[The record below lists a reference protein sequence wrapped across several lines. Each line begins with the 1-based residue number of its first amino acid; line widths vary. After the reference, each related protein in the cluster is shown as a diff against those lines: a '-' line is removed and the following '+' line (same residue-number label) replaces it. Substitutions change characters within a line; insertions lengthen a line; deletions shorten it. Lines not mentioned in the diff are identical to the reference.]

1 MYPYYNNIYR
11 KCDLL
16 MEYIEEFDKLKTK
29 VLKYILFKK
38 RTENEVRQK
47 FKSDEGE
54 LLNDVIDELKDLGYI
69 DDKKYI
75 ERAVKEFMNL
85 RNLSIKELEY
95 KLISKGIKKD
105 LIDNY
110 IYDNREMLLEY
121 EMKSARNIII
131 KRINS
136 QEKEDVLNYL
146 RKKRYMEDSLKLV
159 MQEIEE

>member
-1 MYPYYNNIYR
+1 MN
-11 KCDLL
+11 
-16 MEYIEEFDKLKTK
+16 YIEEFDKLKTK

-54 LLNDVIDELKDLGYI
+54 LLNDVIDELKELGYI
-69 DDKKYI
+69 DDEIYI
-75 ERAVKEFMNL
+75 EKAIREYMNL
-85 RNLSIKELEY
+85 RNLSIKEIEY

-110 IYDNREMLLEY
+110 IYNNKEMLLEY
-121 EMKSARNIII
+121 EIKSAKNIIL
-131 KRINS
+131 KKINS
-136 QEKEDVLNYL
+136 QDKEEILTGL
-146 RKKRYMEDSLKLV
+146 KKKRYMEESLNLA

>member
-1 MYPYYNNIYR
+1 MYPYCNNIYR

-136 QEKEDVLNYL
+136 QEKEDILNYL

>member
-1 MYPYYNNIYR
+1 
-11 KCDLL
+11 

-38 RTENEVRQK
+38 RTENEVRHK

-69 DDKKYI
+69 DDKQYI
-75 ERAVKEFMNL
+75 ERAVREFMNL

-110 IYDNREMLLEY
+110 IYDNKEMLLEY